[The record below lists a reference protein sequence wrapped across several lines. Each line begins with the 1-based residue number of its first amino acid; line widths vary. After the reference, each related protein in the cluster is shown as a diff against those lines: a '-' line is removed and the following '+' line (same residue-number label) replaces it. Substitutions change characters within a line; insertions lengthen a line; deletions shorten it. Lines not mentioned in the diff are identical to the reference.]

1 MHLVDVAEFYAPLGG
16 GVKTYIDAKL
26 AFAARHG
33 FRVTVLA
40 PGPEDRE
47 EVRDGGA
54 VRYLKAP
61 AIPIDRRYHLFASP
75 RRLHAELDALK
86 PDVVEAS
93 SFMMGAVAVATWRG
107 RRARAARKALV
118 LHADFVAQHPG
129 TWFSGIF
136 PPWFIDLG
144 CFWYWGYLKAVA
156 SGFDQLVAGTR
167 WMAGRVRGAAGLRAE
182 VVPWGIDLA
191 LFQPDRRDPALRA
204 ELLGSLGL
212 PESGRLL
219 VGIGRHHHEKRW
231 PMLFR
236 AVGAAGREM
245 PLGMVQLGDGFGR
258 AGVEAAAARAG
269 NVRLLGHVPDRE
281 QVARILASADGF
293 AHASSAETFG
303 LVASEALASGMPL
316 VLPDA
321 GGCTDAADPRWGES
335 YRAGDWRAARD
346 ALLRLSA
353 RDPAALFAAA
363 REGRRS
369 RVISTDEHF
378 ARLFALYGA
387 PSPPAAAKPLLPDLL
402 PRPAVPG
409 VA

>member
-1 MHLVDVAEFYAPLGG
+1 MHIVDVAEFYAPLGG

-26 AFAARHG
+26 SFAARHG
-33 FRVTVLA
+33 ARVTVLA

-47 EVRDGGA
+47 EVRPGGV

-61 AIPIDRRYHLFASP
+61 AIPIDRRYHLFAAP
-75 RRLHAELDALK
+75 GRLHAELDALR

-107 RRARAARKALV
+107 AKARAAKKALV

-156 SGFDQLVAGTR
+156 AGFDRLVAGTR
-167 WMAGRVRGAAGLRAE
+167 WMAGRVKGAAGLSAD

-191 LFQPDRRDPALRA
+191 LFDPARRDPVLRA
-204 ELLGSLGL
+204 ELLESLSL
-212 PESGRLL
+212 PETGRLL

-231 PMLFR
+231 PMLMK
-236 AVGAAGREM
+236 AVGAAGRVA
-245 PLGMVQLGDGFGR
+245 PIGMVQLGDGFGR
-258 AGVEAAAARAG
+258 AAVEKAAAKAG
-269 NVRLLGHVPDRE
+269 NVRLLGHVPERE
-281 QVARILASADGF
+281 TVARILASADGF

-303 LVASEALASGMPL
+303 LVASEALASGVPL

-346 ALLRLSA
+346 AVLRLSG
-353 RDPAALFAAA
+353 REPAALFAAA
-363 REGRRS
+363 REGRRA

-378 ARLFALYGA
+378 RRLFALYGA
-387 PSPPAAAKPLLPDLL
+387 PVPPASATPALADL
-402 PRPAVPG
+402 RPASPG
-409 VA
+409 IA